1 MSASPPSTPDDYYRL
16 TVPLLLTVALVGVFA
31 FIQVYSVQSI
41 LPELQRDLNAS
52 VVEIGNAVGM
62 TVLAVA
68 LISPFIGMLS
78 DALGRRWLITGSVFA
93 LAGPTA
99 LMMQVQSVHGLLVLR
114 FLQGLAVPGVSV
126 VVIAYV
132 GEEFRGASM
141 VRVMT
146 GYVAGTVL
154 GGFLGRFL
162 MGHLAE
168 FMAWRTAF
176 GLMAVLNLVG
186 AWLVWRGLPPS
197 RHFTANARFADSLST
212 LGRVL
217 RNPALQAAC
226 ALGFTVLF
234 ALVGL
239 FTFVN
244 LHLAAEPYR
253 FSSGDLANIFSVYL
267 LGVVVT
273 PMAGRFIPRIG
284 SRRTVLAAVALA
296 VELLRRDRLD
306 RLAGRLA
313 PHSGAVK
320 PGWVV
325 KIGEDYMPVSILEG
339 MISIPMEIDM
349 SVDGGKPLT
358 VSSDWR
364 PGEAVWRGRVGAR
377 QVAAQLR
384 PLPNGLRIAWQGMA
398 VEAYA
403 MLPRIAELERL
414 MPVKQAPDTSRLLLC
429 PMPGLVV
436 SIAVS
441 EGQEVKAGETLAVV
455 EAMKMENVLRAERD
469 LTVAK
474 LNARPGDSLAV
485 DAVIMEFA

>member
-1 MSASPPSTPDDYYRL
+1 MPASPPATPDDYYRL

-78 DALGRRWLITGSVFA
+78 DALGRKWLITVSVFA
-93 LAGPTA
+93 LAVPTA
-99 LMMQVQSVHGLLVLR
+99 LMTQVQSVHGLLVLR

-126 VVIAYV
+126 VVIAYI

-162 MGHLAE
+162 MGHLTE

-176 GLMAVLNLVG
+176 GLMAVLNLAG

-197 RHFTANARFADSLST
+197 RHFRANARFADSLST

-226 ALGFTVLF
+226 ALGFTMLF
-234 ALVGL
+234 VLVGL

-244 LHLAAEPYR
+244 LHLAAEPYH

-273 PMAGRFIPRIG
+273 PLAGRFISRVG
-284 SRRTVLAAVALA
+284 SRRTVLTAVAISALGVLGALVPWPSGIVVALA
-296 VELLRRDRLD
+296 VAACGVFVTQSATMSFIAHRVTSGRSLASGMYYGAYYCGGFAGAWGCGIAYT
-306 RLAGRLA
+306 LAGW
-313 PHSGAVK
+313 
-320 PGWVV
+320 PGTVATLLVV
-325 KIGEDYMPVSILEG
+325 QILG
-339 MISIPMEIDM
+339 W
-349 SVDGGKPLT
+349 L
-358 VSSDWR
+358 
-364 PGEAVWRGRVGAR
+364 
-377 QVAAQLR
+377 
-384 PLPNGLRIAWQGMA
+384 IAW
-398 VEAYA
+398 
-403 MLPRIAELERL
+403 RF
-414 MPVKQAPDTSRLLLC
+414 
-429 PMPGLVV
+429 MPGP
-436 SIAVS
+436 A
-441 EGQEVKAGETLAVV
+441 QPLARG
-455 EAMKMENVLRAERD
+455 ATPPAH
-469 LTVAK
+469 
-474 LNARPGDSLAV
+474 
-485 DAVIMEFA
+485 

>member
-1 MSASPPSTPDDYYRL
+1 MSASHPSTPDDYYRL

-78 DALGRRWLITGSVFA
+78 DALGRKWLITVSVFA
-93 LAGPTA
+93 LAVPTA

-217 RNPALQAAC
+217 CNPALQAAC

-284 SRRTVLAAVALA
+284 SRRTVLAAVAISAVGVLGALVPWAWGIVAALA
-296 VELLRRDRLD
+296 VAACGVFVTQSATMSFIAHRVTSGRS
-306 RLAGRLA
+306 LA
-313 PHSGAVK
+313 SGLYYGA
-320 PGWVV
+320 
-325 KIGEDYMPVSILEG
+325 YYC
-339 MISIPMEIDM
+339 
-349 SVDGGKPLT
+349 GGF
-358 VSSDWR
+358 
-364 PGEAVWRGRVGAR
+364 VGAWGCGIAYTLGGWPGTVATLFAV
-377 QVAAQLR
+377 QVLGW
-384 PLPNGLRIAWQGMA
+384 LIAW
-398 VEAYA
+398 
-403 MLPRIAELERL
+403 RF
-414 MPVKQAPDTSRLLLC
+414 MPGPAPSPDTTGGS
-429 PMPGLVV
+429 PP
-436 SIAVS
+436 AH
-441 EGQEVKAGETLAVV
+441 
-455 EAMKMENVLRAERD
+455 
-469 LTVAK
+469 
-474 LNARPGDSLAV
+474 
-485 DAVIMEFA
+485 